1 MSGAVVRGEPALA
14 LRHAVL
20 VWLALAALALAPR
33 ETEPF
38 ERIEAALL
46 DAQIRTLRAAAPR
59 QADAEVVILGI
70 DERTLDAF
78 PEPLALWHRPL
89 AGLLDALGAARPRAV
104 GIDLQL
110 PARSYDA
117 LQPGLD
123 QVLYESLRRA
133 AQAFPLVIALGVDQG
148 GAVQPVHAPFL
159 AAVGATGQALATW
172 PLDVDGTVRR
182 FDERQGED
190 GAPVPTLAGTL
201 ARRLGTVPQP
211 GLIDFTA
218 GARFAYV
225 PAHQVAEWAR
235 SGNEARLRDA
245 FAGRV
250 VLIGSVLPF
259 DDRHRTPVPL
269 AAWEDS
275 LTTPGVLIHAQ
286 ALRSMLGAGLVREL
300 PYAATAALLAA
311 ACALWFAA
319 ARVVAGVAL
328 FALFAVVA
336 FAASTWLL
344 GHRAHLPVGTAILAA
359 AAATALRL
367 AYEAWFN
374 RRQRMRLRRAF
385 AGAVSP
391 NVLDLILRGELDSA
405 IGSGR
410 RRVAVMF
417 GDIRGFTPMTESSE
431 PEEVVALLNRYFTR
445 ITAVVH
451 AHRGTIDN
459 FRGDGI
465 MCIFG
470 APLPSEHPCRD
481 GFDAAQDILRA
492 VAELNRELQAEGRA
506 PIRIGLSLAYGDAVV
521 GRIGAPE
528 RNEYTAIGD
537 VANVSARIEGL
548 TAELGYPLLVD
559 AGVAAALAGE
569 AQFDAIGERALKG
582 HSPVHIHGWP
592 ARLRETGTVRE
603 IAA

>member
-1 MSGAVVRGEPALA
+1 MSAAAARREPGLA
-14 LRHAVL
+14 LGYAVM
-20 VWLALAALALAPR
+20 VWVGLAALALVAR
-33 ETEPF
+33 EAEPF
-38 ERIEAALL
+38 QRIETALL
-46 DAQIRTLRAAAPR
+46 DAQFRALRAAAPKD
-59 QADAEVVILGI
+59 AGAEVVILGI
-70 DERTLDAF
+70 DERTLDAV

-89 AGLLDALGAARPRAV
+89 AVLLDAVGAAEPRAV

-123 QVLYESLRRA
+123 RTLFESLRRA

-148 GAVQPVHAPFL
+148 GAVRPVHTPFL
-159 AAVGATGQALATW
+159 AAVGAHGQALATW
-172 PLDVDGTVRR
+172 QLDADGTVRR

-190 GAPVPTLAGTL
+190 GAAVPTLAGAL
-201 ARRLGTVPQP
+201 ARRLGAQPRP

-218 GARFAYV
+218 GGRFAYV
-225 PAHQVAEWAR
+225 PAHEVAEWAR
-235 SGNEARLRDA
+235 SGAEARLRDA

-250 VLIGSVLPF
+250 VLVGSVLPF

-286 ALRSMLGAGLVREL
+286 ALRSMLGAGLVRDL
-300 PYAATAALLAA
+300 PYAATAVLLAL
-311 ACALWFAA
+311 ACALWLATA
-319 ARVVAGVAL
+319 HVASGLGL
-328 FALFAVVA
+328 FALFAVA
-336 FAASTWLL
+336 ALAASTWLL
-344 GHRAHLPVGTAILAA
+344 GNRAHLPAGTALVAA
-359 AAATALRL
+359 AAATALRI

-374 RRQRMRLRRAF
+374 RQQRMRLRGAF

-391 NVLDLILRGELDSA
+391 NVLELILRGELDSG

-410 RRVAVMF
+410 RSVAVMF

-445 ITAVVH
+445 ITAAVH
-451 AHRGTIDN
+451 AHQGTIDN

-470 APLPSEHPCRD
+470 APLASDHPCRD
-481 GFDAAQDILRA
+481 GFAAAQDILRT
-492 VAELNRELQAEGRA
+492 VGDLNRELQAEGRA
-506 PIRIGLSLAYGDAVV
+506 PIRVGLSLAYGDAVV
-521 GRIGAPE
+521 GRIGAAD

-559 AGVAAALAGE
+559 ERVAETLAP
-569 AQFDAIGERALKG
+569 AVQFDSLGERTLKG
-582 HSPVHIHGWP
+582 HSPVRIHGWP
-592 ARLRETGTVRE
+592 ARTHETRTVRE